1 MSTAELLNIN
11 YANADDRGMLS
22 LIRTAREGISFATFA
37 GFVEKSPFDL
47 NDWSIFLHLSE
58 RTMQRYKKEA
68 RTFDAQQSEKIL
80 EIALLYNK
88 GIEVF
93 GNADKFNLWVDSPN
107 LALGRILPKSLMDSS
122 FGLSLLKDEL
132 VRIEY
137 GILA

>member
-11 YANADDRGMLS
+11 YADADDRGVLS
-22 LIRTAREGISFATFA
+22 LIRAAREGISFTTFA
-37 GFVEKSPFDL
+37 GFVDKSPFDL
-47 NDWSIFLHLSE
+47 ADWSAFLHLSE

-68 RTFDAQQSEKIL
+68 RTFDTPQSEKIL

-88 GIEVF
+88 GTDVF
-93 GNADKFNLWVDSPN
+93 GNAGKFNLWLDSPN
-107 LALGRILPKSLMDSS
+107 LALGRTAPKSLMDSS

-132 VRIEY
+132 GRIEH